1 MAIIHRT
8 FRAGYAEAAQL
19 VRAPLADAEGRIRYR
34 KVRCQSGSMTHGW
47 APSFMDAAG
56 QTTLTIALVN
66 DYNIVVMG
74 NRAHSR
80 VVPLLVKG
88 FTRARPRRRA
98 RSDPRRRHRDQRAT
112 LRARS
117 IGRLNWSGRSEGFTD
132 RESEIL
138 ALITQGRSNAEVAPL
153 THLVRT
159 L

>member
-1 MAIIHRT
+1 
-8 FRAGYAEAAQL
+8 
-19 VRAPLADAEGRIRYR
+19 
-34 KVRCQSGSMTHGW
+34 MTHGW

-159 L
+159 R